1 MGERMKSTVSNI
13 TAELDTCHHKSHG
26 FESWNFQIVFYGS
39 VLILEAIR
47 DSETLSTVLQP
58 MDDTRK
64 VAHGL
69 INTPSCTLIGH

>member
-1 MGERMKSTVSNI
+1 MNFT
-13 TAELDTCHHKSHG
+13 LPG

-47 DSETLSTVLQP
+47 DSETLGTVLQP

-64 VAHGL
+64 AAHGL
-69 INTPSCTLIGH
+69 INTPRCSLIGH

>member
-1 MGERMKSTVSNI
+1 MNFT
-13 TAELDTCHHKSHG
+13 LPG

-64 VAHGL
+64 PDHGL

>member
-1 MGERMKSTVSNI
+1 MNFT
-13 TAELDTCHHKSHG
+13 LPG

-64 VAHGL
+64 AVHGL